1 MLAYLDARNRALLG
15 YETVFN
21 NEQHVRFVA
30 YEPGAQPL
38 NPEISPPYVYE
49 LVYTD
54 QPDLVQLPHGDGE
67 VAPHLDTPPVGYPMP
82 FGKTQHVNCIGSD
95 GHIHELVQNDV
106 SRDADLTLAGDAVP
120 PFAAAWPT
128 TRLAGYM
135 TQRSPTGDKLV
146 TQTSLSSP
154 R

>member
-1 MLAYLDARNRALLG
+1 MLAYLDARNRGLLG

-30 YEPGAQPL
+30 YKPGADPL
-38 NPEISPPYVYE
+38 NPEISPPCVYE

-54 QPDLVQLPHGDGE
+54 QWDLVQLPHGDGE
-67 VAPHLDTPPVGYPMP
+67 VAPQVDTPLVGYPMP
-82 FGKTQHVNCIGSD
+82 FGKTQHVN
-95 GHIHELVQNDV
+95 
-106 SRDADLTLAGDAVP
+106 ADLTLAGDAVP
-120 PFAAAWPT
+120 PFAAPWPT
-128 TRLAGYM
+128 TRLVGYM
-135 TQRSPTGDKLV
+135 SQRSSTGDKLV